1 MYRKRPER
9 IGKGLKCIFKVQF
22 FKASSEKKKVRPI
35 TFIVWVLGRV
45 EKMPKKRVKNEIFVL
60 NKY

>member
-1 MYRKRPER
+1 MH
-9 IGKGLKCIFKVQF
+9 IQSAIFQGQLR
-22 FKASSEKKKVRPI
+22 EKKVRPI

>member
-1 MYRKRPER
+1 MHVYSA
-9 IGKGLKCIFKVQF
+9 IFQGQLR
-22 FKASSEKKKVRPI
+22 EKKVRPI
-35 TFIVWVLGRV
+35 TFIGRV